1 MNSQSSM
8 VNKNQGGN
16 RYEEIKGFKQKS
28 YFVSVYA
35 PDSDH
40 VLCVLYY
47 SAPDGYEKQFYWSG
61 TSPDYNFIGI
71 KNYIDI
77 FQDERFRNA
86 LIFNFKYTI
95 LLTVGT
101 VIISLIIAIVLNQ
114 KIRGRG
120 FFRSVFFLP
129 AILSLVT
136 VGLIWN
142 ELFYRVIPLIG
153 EATGWGL
160 FESSWLG
167 SPKLAMY
174 AILLVNLWQGCATPI
189 VLLIAGLQSVPQDLY
204 EAAAIDGANAWQRFK
219 SITIPYLIPVLN
231 IVIVTSVKGGLT
243 TFDYIKAMTDG
254 GPMQST
260 ESVGI
265 LIYNHAMQ
273 EGRFGYSVAESMILF
288 LIIALVS
295 VVTMRMTENKKVGD

>member
-1 MNSQSSM
+1 MKKSKVLNRNHILFLFTLPILIMYCVFFIIPLLMGMKNS
-8 VNKNQGGN
+8 
-16 RYEEIKGFKQKS
+16 FT
-28 YFVSVYA
+28 
-35 PDSDH
+35 D
-40 VLCVLYY
+40 
-47 SAPDGYEKQFYWSG
+47 WSG

-71 KNYIDI
+71 KNYVDI

>member
-1 MNSQSSM
+1 MKKSKVLNRNHILFLFTLPILIMYCVFFIIPLLMGMKNS
-8 VNKNQGGN
+8 
-16 RYEEIKGFKQKS
+16 FT
-28 YFVSVYA
+28 
-35 PDSDH
+35 D
-40 VLCVLYY
+40 
-47 SAPDGYEKQFYWSG
+47 WSG

>member
-1 MNSQSSM
+1 MKKTKHMQRNQILFLFTLPILIMYCVFFVVPLLMGMKNSFTDWT
-8 VNKNQGGN
+8 G
-16 RYEEIKGFKQKS
+16 I
-28 YFVSVYA
+28 
-35 PDSDH
+35 
-40 VLCVLYY
+40 
-47 SAPDGYEKQFYWSG
+47 
-61 TSPDYNFIGI
+61 SPDYNFVGFS
-71 KNYIDI
+71 NYIQI
-77 FQDERFRNA
+77 FQDDRFRNA
-86 LIFNFKYTI
+86 LFFNFKYTI
-95 LLTVGT
+95 LLTIGT
-101 VIISLIIAIVLNQ
+101 VVISLVVALVLNQ
-114 KIRGRG
+114 KIKGRG

-142 ELFYRVIPLIG
+142 ELFYRMIPVIG
-153 EATGWGL
+153 EATGWSL

-167 SPKLAMY
+167 SPKLAIY
-174 AILLVNLWQGCATPI
+174 AILIVNLWQGCATPI
-189 VLLIAGLQSVPQDLY
+189 VLLLAGLQSVPEDLY
-204 EAAAIDGANAWQRFK
+204 EAASIDGATAWDKFK

-273 EGRFGYSVAESMILF
+273 EGKFGYSVAESMILF
-288 LIIALVS
+288 VIIALVS
-295 VVTMRMTENKKVGD
+295 VVTMRMTNDKKVGD

>member
-1 MNSQSSM
+1 M
-8 VNKNQGGN
+8 VSKIKKGN
-16 RYEEIKGFKQKS
+16 GMKKS
-28 YFVSVYA
+28 RKLNRN
-35 PDSDH
+35 H
-40 VLCVLYY
+40 VLFLFTLPILIMYCVFFIIPLLMGMKN
-47 SAPDGYEKQFYWSG
+47 SFTDWSG
-61 TSPDYNFIGI
+61 TSPEYNFIGFQ
-71 KNYIDI
+71 NYIDI

-86 LIFNFKYTI
+86 LVFNFKYTV

-114 KIRGRG
+114 KIKGRG

-142 ELFYRVIPLIG
+142 ELFYRVVPLIG

-174 AILLVNLWQGCATPI
+174 AILVVNLWQGCATPI

-204 EAAAIDGANAWQRFK
+204 EAASIDGANAWQRFK

-288 LIIALVS
+288 VIIALVS
-295 VVTMRMTENKKVGD
+295 VATMRMTENKKVGD

>member
-1 MNSQSSM
+1 M
-8 VNKNQGGN
+8 
-16 RYEEIKGFKQKS
+16 
-28 YFVSVYA
+28 
-35 PDSDH
+35 P
-40 VLCVLYY
+40 C
-47 SAPDGYEKQFYWSG
+47 
-61 TSPDYNFIGI
+61 T
-71 KNYIDI
+71 
-77 FQDERFRNA
+77 
-86 LIFNFKYTI
+86 
-95 LLTVGT
+95 
-101 VIISLIIAIVLNQ
+101 
-114 KIRGRG
+114 
-120 FFRSVFFLP
+120 
-129 AILSLVT
+129 LS
-136 VGLIWN
+136 
-142 ELFYRVIPLIG
+142 
-153 EATGWGL
+153 
-160 FESSWLG
+160 
-167 SPKLAMY
+167 
-174 AILLVNLWQGCATPI
+174 LLVNLWQGCATPI

>member
-1 MNSQSSM
+1 MKKSKVLNRNHILFLFTLPILIMYCVFFIIPLLMGMKNS
-8 VNKNQGGN
+8 
-16 RYEEIKGFKQKS
+16 FT
-28 YFVSVYA
+28 
-35 PDSDH
+35 D
-40 VLCVLYY
+40 
-47 SAPDGYEKQFYWSG
+47 WSG

-86 LIFNFKYTI
+86 LKFNFKYTI

>member
-1 MNSQSSM
+1 MKKTKHMQRNQILFLFTLPILIMYCVFFVVPLLMGMKNSFTDWT
-8 VNKNQGGN
+8 G
-16 RYEEIKGFKQKS
+16 I
-28 YFVSVYA
+28 
-35 PDSDH
+35 
-40 VLCVLYY
+40 
-47 SAPDGYEKQFYWSG
+47 
-61 TSPDYNFIGI
+61 SPDYNFVGFS
-71 KNYIDI
+71 NYIQI
-77 FQDERFRNA
+77 FQDDRFRNA
-86 LIFNFKYTI
+86 LFFNFRYTI
-95 LLTVGT
+95 LLTIGT
-101 VIISLIIAIVLNQ
+101 VVISLVVALVLNQ
-114 KIRGRG
+114 KIKGRG

-142 ELFYRVIPLIG
+142 ELFYRMIPVIG
-153 EATGWGL
+153 EATGWSL

-167 SPKLAMY
+167 SPKLAIY
-174 AILLVNLWQGCATPI
+174 AILIVNLWQGCATPI
-189 VLLIAGLQSVPQDLY
+189 VLLLAGLQSVPEDLY
-204 EAAAIDGANAWQRFK
+204 EAASIDGATAWDKFK

-273 EGRFGYSVAESMILF
+273 EGKFGYSVAESMILF
-288 LIIALVS
+288 VIIALVS
-295 VVTMRMTENKKVGD
+295 VVTMRMTNDKKVGD

>member
-1 MNSQSSM
+1 MGMKNS
-8 VNKNQGGN
+8 
-16 RYEEIKGFKQKS
+16 FT
-28 YFVSVYA
+28 
-35 PDSDH
+35 D
-40 VLCVLYY
+40 
-47 SAPDGYEKQFYWSG
+47 WSG
-61 TSPDYNFIGI
+61 TSPDYNFIGL

-101 VIISLIIAIVLNQ
+101 VIISLLIAIILNQ
-114 KIRGRG
+114 KIKGRG
-120 FFRSVFFLP
+120 FFRSVYFLP

-142 ELFYRVIPLIG
+142 ELFYRVVPMIG
-153 EATGWGL
+153 EATGWKL

-174 AILLVNLWQGCATPI
+174 AILVVNLWQGCATPI
-189 VLLIAGLQSVPQDLY
+189 VLILAGLQSISKDLY
-204 EAAAIDGANAWQRFK
+204 EAAAIDGANAWQKFK
-219 SITIPYLIPVLN
+219 AITIPYLIPVLN
-231 IVIVTSVKGGLT
+231 IVIVTSVKSGLT
-243 TFDYIKAMTDG
+243 VFDYIKAMTDG

-273 EGRFGYSVAESMILF
+273 EGKFGYSVAESMILF
-288 LIIALVS
+288 ILIALVS
-295 VVTMRMTENKKVGD
+295 VLTMRLTSNKKVGD

>member
-1 MNSQSSM
+1 MKKSKVLNRNHILFLFTLPILIMYCVFFIIPLLMGMKNSLT
-8 VNKNQGGN
+8 
-16 RYEEIKGFKQKS
+16 
-28 YFVSVYA
+28 
-35 PDSDH
+35 D
-40 VLCVLYY
+40 
-47 SAPDGYEKQFYWSG
+47 WSG
-61 TSPDYNFIGI
+61 TSPDYSFIGI

>member
-1 MNSQSSM
+1 MKKAKIFQRNRVMFLFTLPILIMYCIFFIIPLLMGMKNS
-8 VNKNQGGN
+8 
-16 RYEEIKGFKQKS
+16 FT
-28 YFVSVYA
+28 
-35 PDSDH
+35 D
-40 VLCVLYY
+40 
-47 SAPDGYEKQFYWSG
+47 WSG
-61 TSPDYNFIGI
+61 TSPDYNVIGF

-77 FQDERFRNA
+77 FHDERFRNA
-86 LIFNFKYTI
+86 IFFNFKYTI

-101 VIISLIIAIVLNQ
+101 VVISLILAIVLNQ
-114 KIRGRG
+114 KIKGKG
-120 FFRSVFFLP
+120 FFRSVYFLP

-142 ELFYRVIPLIG
+142 ELFYRVMPIIG
-153 EATGWGL
+153 EATGSKL
-160 FESSWLG
+160 FQSSWLG
-167 SPKLAMY
+167 DPKLAMY
-174 AILLVNLWQGCATPI
+174 AILIVNLWQGCATPI

-204 EAAAIDGANAWQRFK
+204 EAAAIDGANAWERFK
-219 SITIPYLIPVLN
+219 SITVPYLIPVLN
-231 IVIVTSVKGGLT
+231 IVIVTSVKSGLT

-288 LIIALVS
+288 IIIAMVS
-295 VVTMRMTENKKVGD
+295 VVTMRMTSNKKVGD

>member
-1 MNSQSSM
+1 MKKSKVLNRNHILFLFTLPILIMYCVFFIIPLLMGMKNSLT
-8 VNKNQGGN
+8 
-16 RYEEIKGFKQKS
+16 
-28 YFVSVYA
+28 
-35 PDSDH
+35 D
-40 VLCVLYY
+40 
-47 SAPDGYEKQFYWSG
+47 WSG
-61 TSPDYNFIGI
+61 TSPDYSFIGI

-295 VVTMRMTENKKVGD
+295 IVTMRMTENKKVGD

>member
-1 MNSQSSM
+1 M
-8 VNKNQGGN
+8 K
-16 RYEEIKGFKQKS
+16 KS
-28 YFVSVYA
+28 KLFQRNHVLFLFTLPILIMYFVFFIIPLLMGMKNSFT
-35 PDSDH
+35 D
-40 VLCVLYY
+40 
-47 SAPDGYEKQFYWSG
+47 WSG
-61 TSPDYNFIGI
+61 TSPDYNFIGL

-101 VIISLIIAIVLNQ
+101 VIISLLIAIILNQ
-114 KIRGRG
+114 KIKGRG
-120 FFRSVFFLP
+120 FFRSVYFLP

-142 ELFYRVIPLIG
+142 ELFYRVVPMIG
-153 EATGWGL
+153 EATGWKL

-174 AILLVNLWQGCATPI
+174 AILVVNLWQGCATPI
-189 VLLIAGLQSVPQDLY
+189 VLILAGLQSISKDLY
-204 EAAAIDGANAWQRFK
+204 EAASIDGANAWQKFRA
-219 SITIPYLIPVLN
+219 ITIPYLIPVLN

-243 TFDYIKAMTDG
+243 VFDYIKAMTDG

-273 EGRFGYSVAESMILF
+273 EGKFGYSVAESMILF
-288 LIIALVS
+288 ILIALVS
-295 VVTMRMTENKKVGD
+295 VLTMRLTSNKKVGD

>member
-1 MNSQSSM
+1 MKKKKRMHRNQVLFLFTLPILIMYCTFFIIPLLMGMKNSFT
-8 VNKNQGGN
+8 NWTG
-16 RYEEIKGFKQKS
+16 I
-28 YFVSVYA
+28 
-35 PDSDH
+35 
-40 VLCVLYY
+40 
-47 SAPDGYEKQFYWSG
+47 
-61 TSPDYNFIGI
+61 SPDYDFVGFS
-71 KNYIDI
+71 NYIQI

-86 LIFNFKYTI
+86 LLFNFKYTV

-101 VIISLIIAIVLNQ
+101 VVISLVVALVLNQ
-114 KIRGRG
+114 KIRARN

-142 ELFYRVIPLIG
+142 ELFYRMMPVIG

-167 SPKLAMY
+167 SPRLAIY
-174 AILLVNLWQGCATPI
+174 AILIVNLWQGCATPI
-189 VLLIAGLQSVPQDLY
+189 VLILAGLQSVPEDLY
-204 EAAAIDGANAWQRFK
+204 EAASIDGATAWEKFK
-219 SITIPYLIPVLN
+219 AITIPYLIPVLN

-273 EGRFGYSVAESMILF
+273 EGKFGYSVAESMILF
-288 LIIALVS
+288 VIIALVS
-295 VVTMRMTENKKVGD
+295 VLTMRMTNDKKVGD